1 MKHGGR
7 VSGEDQSD
15 HLWARQEGEG
25 QGRWQKAFGNHAP
38 MAPHTLA
45 RNLGG
50 ACRADPMR
58 LQAPCPH
65 TGSGP
70 SRPRLFNERR
80 NTVLCSPAWVCIGG
94 CEGPSTGPGNCFP
107 PPSPAKTLR
116 PGGWPSQAPA
126 SQPGPACPG
135 AAASW
140 LPSGV
145 MS

>member
-1 MKHGGR
+1 MKDGGR
-7 VSGEDQSD
+7 VSAEDQSD

-50 ACRADPMR
+50 ACRADPTR

-80 NTVLCSPAWVCIGG
+80 NTVLCSPALGMRWGLRG
-94 CEGPSTGPGNCFP
+94 AKHGPRQLLP
-107 PPSPAKTLR
+107 PLPAKTLR